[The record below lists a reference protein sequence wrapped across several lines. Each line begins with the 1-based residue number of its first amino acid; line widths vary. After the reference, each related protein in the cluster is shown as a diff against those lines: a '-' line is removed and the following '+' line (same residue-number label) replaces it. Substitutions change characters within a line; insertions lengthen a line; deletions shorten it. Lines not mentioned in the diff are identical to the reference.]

1 MSLFEL
7 SGICL
12 ELSFYGLSYD
22 VTSVEDA
29 CVEVKVILWVMSHHA
44 GCLLLNRGVW
54 CALSAVTS

>member
-29 CVEVKVILWVMSHHA
+29 CVEVKVIL
-44 GCLLLNRGVW
+44 
-54 CALSAVTS
+54 

>member
-22 VTSVEDA
+22 VTSVEGRM
-29 CVEVKVILWVMSHHA
+29 CRS
-44 GCLLLNRGVW
+44 
-54 CALSAVTS
+54 